1 MTATAMIQ
9 RPARPQ
15 ATRPRPAVRPSTAA
29 RPTAVVY
36 RRRRL
41 AALAVVLVLLTS
53 VALLL
58 TRVGQA
64 DADLNGRRSAPLVYV
79 VQPGDTLWSIADA
92 VAPGTDRREAVG
104 ALTDAAGGTELVPG
118 QRLELPNGLR

>member
-9 RPARPQ
+9 RPARP
-15 ATRPRPAVRPSTAA
+15 PASAA
-29 RPTAVVY
+29 RHDRSEAAAVY

-53 VALLL
+53 VALLV
-58 TRVGQA
+58 TRVGHA
-64 DADLNGRRSAPLVYV
+64 DADLDGRESAPLVYV
-79 VQPGDTLWSIADA
+79 VQPGDTLWSIADV